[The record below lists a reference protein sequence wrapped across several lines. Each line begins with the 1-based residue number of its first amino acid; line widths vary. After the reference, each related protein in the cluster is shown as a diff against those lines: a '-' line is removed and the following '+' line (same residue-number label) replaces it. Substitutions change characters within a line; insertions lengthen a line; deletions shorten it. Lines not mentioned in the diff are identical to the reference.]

1 VGCPLAAVFFFL
13 PSSLPPVSS
22 GGGEP
27 QRETAMAW
35 LGRTVRLLLVAVLVA
50 SASSPTA
57 AAAAAAGQ
65 EEERG
70 EFDQL
75 CPHHHPRFDCRWL
88 ARSFRGKE
96 VPDGPSLLG
105 TASSYY

>member
-1 VGCPLAAVFFFL
+1 
-13 PSSLPPVSS
+13 
-22 GGGEP
+22 
-27 QRETAMAW
+27 MAW
-35 LGRTVRLLLVAVLVA
+35 LGRTVKLLLLLVVAVLVA

-57 AAAAAAGQ
+57 AAVAAGQ

-75 CPHHHPRFDCRWL
+75 CPHPHPRFDCRWL

-96 VPDGPSLLG
+96 VPDGPSLLRA
-105 TASSYY
+105 ASSYY